1 MSDLKLPAEWYKKP
15 VFIIPA
21 ALIIAY
27 LILPFWVLIIGGI
40 ICGVWIIN
48 KNSETKKRKEELIF
62 QQPKIKE
69 WYKKPVYIIPA
80 ILIILYFI
88 LPSYIT
94 NSIVGLFGALLGLV
108 FWGAIIVWVIWWIRA
123 RKQNNKDKKLKEK
136 LRLQQPEIDL
146 WKKLGSTTEERE
158 KNINKMFDEKK
169 ETLTYGTR
177 WDMKYGKRETDN
189 FISFRISR
197 NLAMMEQRER
207 EFLRTV
213 FLLGNSGKLNNDQ
226 WGYYRFALING
237 NGKASIDEYHYY
249 HFGDN
254 RLDIIRDGPTTIKYF
269 QDSEDAS
276 VDSAI
281 NNLLKKMEN
290 LGQDVSNTKQI
301 KGMNDRIHGS
311 GVWFG
316 EDDINESIFNSKG
329 NYQLNLGQLQ
339 DSDTLLHYSGEGS
352 LITIAPPGSGKTQ
365 CFVLP
370 NMLNWNGAALVLDVK
385 GEIYAATHKWR
396 SKNVGQVYKFSPLDP
411 ANSNSYN
418 PLTFIRQDGDYIWE
432 DSRFLADMMI
442 VPSGSSDPFWENM
455 ARDVLT
461 SAIAYV
467 SFNNEPV
474 DRPMSKVLDLIYGIG
489 WDEMIIALKTNIFV
503 TAMRQTGHA
512 LGEMEKKQRDSVLKT
527 AQSSLSAWQG
537 ERIAKVTKK
546 SDWNPLDLRK
556 GSPTIYICINPNE
569 IDSYLSI
576 LRVFIAQHIRTLTT
590 ELPPRDA
597 APVLFMLDELPRLKK
612 MPPVEEALNIGRQYG
627 IKLWMF
633 AQSYG
638 QLKEAYPN
646 PEGLLGSCVVRTFMN
661 VPLNDELATKLSDQ
675 LGYRQDNLGNAKE
688 KLVEPLELA
697 GPKYRDTILVLATNT
712 KPARVQKRFAYED
725 QELKKRMNL

>member
-1 MSDLKLPAEWYKKP
+1 MSDSQTPKKWYKKT
-15 VFIIPA
+15 VYII
-21 ALIIAY
+21 LTVI
-27 LILPFWVLIIGGI
+27 IIGYFILSFFLPDDIMSLLGGLLSFVLQWAIVGWI
-40 ICGVWIIN
+40 IWWIIN
-48 KNSETKKRKEELIF
+48 IGNRAKNRAKNKLSKIQKEELRID
-62 QQPKIKE
+62 QSDRDLIK
-69 WYKKPVYIIPA
+69 
-80 ILIILYFI
+80 
-88 LPSYIT
+88 
-94 NSIVGLFGALLGLV
+94 
-108 FWGAIIVWVIWWIRA
+108 R
-123 RKQNNKDKKLKEK
+123 
-136 LRLQQPEIDL
+136 
-146 WKKLGSTTEERE
+146 LGSTTEERE
-158 KNINKMFDEKK
+158 KNIKKMFDEKK
-169 ETLTYGTR
+169 ETLTLGIRRDY
-177 WDMKYGKRETDN
+177 KYENGKLDPLGQ
-189 FISFRISR
+189 FIQFRISR

-207 EFLRTV
+207 EFLRTTY
-213 FLLGNSGKLNNDQ
+213 LLANSKKLGDNQYD
-226 WGYYRFALING
+226 YYRFAFING
-237 NGKASIDEYHYY
+237 NGKASIDEYNYDLIDK
-249 HFGDN
+249 DN
-254 RLDIIRDGPTTIKYF
+254 TGSGNIEGVKDGPTLIKYY
-269 QDSEDAS
+269 QDQFDAS

-281 NNLLKKMEN
+281 NNLLKVMEN
-290 LGQDVSNTKQI
+290 LGQDVSNTKHLNEM
-301 KGMNDRIHGS
+301 KNRIHG
-311 GVWFG
+311 GGIWFG

-339 DSDTLLHYSGEGS
+339 DSDTLLHYSDEGS

-370 NMLNWNGAALVLDVK
+370 NMLNWKGAALVLDVK

-396 SKNVGQVYKFSPLDP
+396 SKNVGQVFKFSPLDP
-411 ANSNSYN
+411 NNSNSYN
-418 PLTFIRQDGDYIWE
+418 PLVFIRQDGDYIWE

-442 VPSGSSDPFWENM
+442 VPSGASDPFWENM

-461 SAIAYV
+461 AAVAYV

-474 DRPMSKVLDLIYGIG
+474 DRPMSKVLDLIYGLG

-503 TAMRQTGHA
+503 AAMRQTGHA

-569 IDSYLSI
+569 IDSYLSV
-576 LRVFIAQHIRTLTT
+576 LRVFIAQHIRMLTT
-590 ELPPRDA
+590 DLPPRDS

-646 PEGLLGSCVVRTFMN
+646 PEGLLGNCVVRTFMN

-675 LGYRQDNLGNAKE
+675 LGYRPDNLGNTKE

-697 GPKYRDTILVLATNT
+697 GPKYRDTILVLATNS
-712 KPARVQKRFAYED
+712 KPVRIQKRFAYED
-725 QELKKRMNL
+725 KELKNRMNL

>member
-1 MSDLKLPAEWYKKP
+1 MSDSQTPKKWYKKT
-15 VFIIPA
+15 VYII
-21 ALIIAY
+21 LTVI
-27 LILPFWVLIIGGI
+27 IIGYFILSFFLPDDIMSLLGGLLSFVLQWAIVGWI
-40 ICGVWIIN
+40 IWWIIN
-48 KNSETKKRKEELIF
+48 IGNRAKNRAKNKLSKIQKEELRID
-62 QQPKIKE
+62 QSDRDLIK
-69 WYKKPVYIIPA
+69 
-80 ILIILYFI
+80 
-88 LPSYIT
+88 
-94 NSIVGLFGALLGLV
+94 
-108 FWGAIIVWVIWWIRA
+108 R
-123 RKQNNKDKKLKEK
+123 
-136 LRLQQPEIDL
+136 
-146 WKKLGSTTEERE
+146 LGSTTEERE
-158 KNINKMFDEKK
+158 KNIKKMFDEKK
-169 ETLTYGTR
+169 ETLTLGIRRDY
-177 WDMKYGKRETDN
+177 KYENGKLDPLGQ
-189 FISFRISR
+189 FIQFRISR

-207 EFLRTV
+207 EFLRTTY
-213 FLLGNSGKLNNDQ
+213 LLANSKKLGDNQYD
-226 WGYYRFALING
+226 YYRFAFING
-237 NGKASIDEYHYY
+237 NGKASIDEYNYY
-249 HFGDN
+249 LIDKDN
-254 RLDIIRDGPTTIKYF
+254 TGSGNIEGVKDGPTLIKYY
-269 QDSEDAS
+269 QDQFDAS

-281 NNLLKKMEN
+281 NNLLKVMEN
-290 LGQDVSNTKQI
+290 LGQDVSNTKHLNEM
-301 KGMNDRIHGS
+301 KNRIHG
-311 GVWFG
+311 GGIWFG

-339 DSDTLLHYSGEGS
+339 DSDTLLHYSDEGS

-370 NMLNWNGAALVLDVK
+370 NMLNWKGAALVLDVK

-396 SKNVGQVYKFSPLDP
+396 SKNVGQVFKFSPLDP
-411 ANSNSYN
+411 NNSNSYN
-418 PLTFIRQDGDYIWE
+418 PLVFIRQDGDYIWE

-442 VPSGSSDPFWENM
+442 VPSGASDPFWENM

-461 SAIAYV
+461 AAVAYV

-474 DRPMSKVLDLIYGIG
+474 DRPMSKVLDLIYGLG

-503 TAMRQTGHA
+503 AAMRQTGHA

-569 IDSYLSI
+569 IDSYLSV
-576 LRVFIAQHIRTLTT
+576 LRVFIAQHIRMLTT
-590 ELPPRDA
+590 DLPPRDS

-646 PEGLLGSCVVRTFMN
+646 PEGLLGNCVVRTFMN

-675 LGYRQDNLGNAKE
+675 LGYRPDNLGNTKE

-697 GPKYRDTILVLATNT
+697 GPKYRDTILVLATNS
-712 KPARVQKRFAYED
+712 KPVRIQKRFAYED
-725 QELKKRMNL
+725 KELKNRMNL